1 MAKVRHNLFTK
12 GLSGTVGGSMV
23 FRSYG
28 EETIVSVTP
37 TKTTEPT
44 DKQKVVRERF
54 LLATIY
60 AKTALK
66 DESIRALYQ
75 AKADTTSS
83 KSSYLVAVT
92 DFFHA
97 PNIDDII
104 VSEYTGAVGSKI
116 KVRAYDDFRVEA
128 VKVEIYN
135 PDGTLVE
142 QGPAVPMETGLHW
155 EYIATQDNPQVTG
168 SRVVVKATD
177 LPGNLSEDERL
188 LN

>member
-1 MAKVRHNLFTK
+1 MAKVRSNIFTK

-28 EETIVSVTP
+28 EETVVAVAP
-37 TKTTEPT
+37 TITREPT

-60 AKTALK
+60 AKAALK
-66 DESIRALYQ
+66 DDSIREQYQ
-75 AKADTTSS
+75 NKADTTHA
-83 KSSYLVAVT
+83 KNSYLVAVT

-97 PNIDDII
+97 PEINEINL
-104 VSEYTGAVGSKI
+104 SEYTGAVGSII
-116 KVRAYDDFRVEA
+116 KVRAYDDFKVDA

-135 PDGTLVE
+135 PEGTLVE
-142 QGPAVPMETGLHW
+142 QGTALPMETGLHW
-155 EYIATQDNPQVTG
+155 LYTATQDNPQVTG
-168 SRVVVKATD
+168 SRVVIKATD
-177 LPGNLSEDERL
+177 LPGNIAEDERL